1 MEDTDPTLRI
11 LVVENHGALASVLCR
26 YLASHRHRVNHSHDL
41 RSARVAL
48 SAQEFDLMISDVM
61 LPDGEC
67 FLLMGGESPVAPR
80 FVITMSAFDV
90 RVPAAGRGSFHL
102 VKPFPCEDLDR
113 LLRRFT
119 EELALAGGSAKPAAS

>member
-1 MEDTDPTLRI
+1 MEDTGPTLRI

-26 YLASHRHRVNHSHDL
+26 YLVSHRHRVNHSRDL
-41 RSARVAL
+41 RSARVEL
-48 SAQEFDLMISDVM
+48 GTQEFDLMISDVM

-67 FLLMGGESPVAPR
+67 FLLMGEEPPAAPR

-90 RVPAAGRGSFHL
+90 RVPETTRGSFHL

-119 EELALAGGSAKPAAS
+119 EELALADLREQP